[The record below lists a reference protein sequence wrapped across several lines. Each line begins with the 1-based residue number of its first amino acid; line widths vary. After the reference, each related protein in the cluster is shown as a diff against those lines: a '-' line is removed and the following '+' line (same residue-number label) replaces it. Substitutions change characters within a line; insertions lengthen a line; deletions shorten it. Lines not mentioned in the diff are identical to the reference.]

1 MAVTLAPE
9 LNRSVVD
16 LIAASSAYGGDSG
29 LDVRIESRQRT
40 LRNDVLRC
48 RVLSSG
54 GPSRVY
60 VKIER
65 STGGPNTLEREYRTL
80 TSFRSAFAS
89 LRPRF
94 DCVEPLAF
102 QSGPPGML
110 LLAECRGTSLHRVF
124 RRSWGSLVPYS
135 ELDAAAVCAT
145 GQWVRHLEERSI
157 GSDGG
162 EAVALRLQEAADRAE
177 RRIRGAG
184 NADRISSLVR
194 RCRDLI
200 DTLVAS
206 TPASPVYSAH
216 GDLHPQNI
224 FVSAPEHRV
233 CVIDFQ
239 QSSPRFVGYDALYF
253 ELSVLLGYGRLR
265 IGRARL
271 RRLLSPFWTGYG
283 RKPEVDPLVYSGLR
297 AHLVLRMLAYLSSNA
312 RRAGCLRRLAF
323 RADLQTIH
331 EWFDAEPPLTV
342 EISPECLCAN

>member
-9 LNRSVVD
+9 LNRSVFD
-16 LIAASSAYGGDSG
+16 LIAASSAYSGESG
-29 LDVRIESRQRT
+29 LAVRIEARQRT

-48 RVLSSG
+48 RVHSSS

-65 STGGPNTLEREYRTL
+65 SAGGPNTLEREYRTL
-80 TSFRSAFAS
+80 THFRNAFAS

-110 LLAECRGTSLHRVF
+110 LLRECAGTSLHHLL
-124 RRSWGSLVPYS
+124 RRSWLTRFS
-135 ELDAAAVCAT
+135 EVHAAAVRAT
-145 GQWVRHLEERSI
+145 GHWVRHLEERSI
-157 GSDGG
+157 GAAHPES
-162 EAVALRLQEAADRAE
+162 VALWLQETANKSE
-177 RRIRGAG
+177 RRIRQAG
-184 NADRISSLVR
+184 MIDQLSLLVR

-200 DTLVAS
+200 DTFVAS
-206 TPASPVYSAH
+206 SPASPVYSAH

-224 FVSAPEHRV
+224 FVSAADLRV

-239 QSSPRFVGYDALYF
+239 QSSPRFIGYDALSF
-253 ELSVLLGYGRLR
+253 ELSVLLGYGRLQ

-271 RRLLSPFWTGYG
+271 RRLLSAFWTGYG
-283 RKPEVDPLVYSGLR
+283 RNPDVNPLVCSGLR

-312 RRAGCLRRLAF
+312 RSGGWLRRLAF
-323 RADLQTIH
+323 RADLKRIH
-331 EWFDAEPPLTV
+331 EWFDAEPAPTSD
-342 EISPECLCAN
+342 ISPECLCAN